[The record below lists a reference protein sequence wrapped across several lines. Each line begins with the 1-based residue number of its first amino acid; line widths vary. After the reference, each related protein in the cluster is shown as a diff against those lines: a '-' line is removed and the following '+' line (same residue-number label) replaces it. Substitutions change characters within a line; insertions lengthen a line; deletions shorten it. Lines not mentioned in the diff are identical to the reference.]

1 MMQYSTAFSDF
12 VLALACLASLL
23 WLRPTFASLP
33 LLRPL
38 LLGFGLTAAA
48 AFCGA
53 VRYGLEPGWSE
64 IHRSLAQLSGAL
76 GLPLLGLA
84 AFALARGLAWGRP
97 IWTVWLLVLVGLFI
111 GARVFGVDQN
121 YRLVLNLVTLLLF
134 LYAGLSQW
142 PQRQPGLAALGVV
155 ALFLVAGLAIG
166 TEGFIGPLRRVDLY
180 HALLTLAY
188 PLLAWLLL
196 RLRKP
201 LGEEIPV
208 KTL

>member
-1 MMQYSTAFSDF
+1 MQYSTAFSDA

-23 WLRPTFASLP
+23 WLRPAFTGQP
-33 LLRPL
+33 VLRAL
-38 LLGFGLTAAA
+38 LLGFGLTATAA
-48 AFCGA
+48 LCGA
-53 VRYGLEPGWSE
+53 VRYGLDPSW
-64 IHRSLAQLSGAL
+64 IDKHRSFTQLSAAL

-84 AFALARGLAWGRP
+84 AFALSRGMAWSRS

-111 GARVFGVDQN
+111 GARVLGVDQH
-121 YRLVLNLVTLLLF
+121 YRLALSLVTLLLI

-142 PQRQPGLAALGVV
+142 PQRQPGLAAIGVV

-166 TEGFIGPLRRVDLY
+166 TEGFIGPLRRVDLF
-180 HALLTLAY
+180 HALLTPAY

-196 RLRKP
+196 RLHNATSKENP
-201 LGEEIPV
+201 A

>member
-1 MMQYSTAFSDF
+1 MQYSTALSDGI
-12 VLALACLASLL
+12 LAMACLASLL
-23 WLRPTFASLP
+23 WLRPIFTGQPVMRA
-33 LLRPL
+33 L
-38 LLGFGLTAAA
+38 LLGFGLTATAA
-48 AFCGA
+48 LCGA
-53 VRYGLEPGWSE
+53 VRYGLDPSW
-64 IHRSLAQLSGAL
+64 IDKHRSFTQLSAVL

-84 AFALARGLAWGRP
+84 AFALSRGLAWARS

-111 GARVFGVDQN
+111 SARVFGMDQN
-121 YRLVLNLVTLLLF
+121 YRLVLNLITLLLF

-142 PQRQPGLAALGVV
+142 PLRQPGLMATGVV
-155 ALFLVAGLAIG
+155 ALFLVAGLAVG

-196 RLRKP
+196 RLHKP

>member
-1 MMQYSTAFSDF
+1 MQYSTAISDGI
-12 VLALACLASLL
+12 LALACLASLL
-23 WLRPTFASLP
+23 WLRPRFTGEP
-33 LLRPL
+33 LWRPL

-48 AFCGA
+48 ALCGV

-64 IHRSLAQLSGAL
+64 IHRSLAQLGGAL

-97 IWTVWLLVLVGLFI
+97 IWTLWLLVLVGLFI
-111 GARVFGVDQN
+111 GARVFGVDQH
-121 YRLVLNLVTLLLF
+121 YRLALNLVTLLLF
-134 LYAGLSQW
+134 AYAGLSQW
-142 PQRQPGLAALGVV
+142 PQRQQGLAAIGVV
-155 ALFLVAGLAIG
+155 ALFLLAGLAVG
-166 TEGFIGPLRRVDLY
+166 TEGFVGPLRRVDLY

-196 RLRKP
+196 KLRKP
-201 LGEEIPV
+201 LGAEIPA

>member
-1 MMQYSTAFSDF
+1 MQYSTALSDGI
-12 VLALACLASLL
+12 LATACLASLL
-23 WLRPTFASLP
+23 WLRPIFTGQPVMRA
-33 LLRPL
+33 L
-38 LLGFGLTAAA
+38 LLGFGLTATAA
-48 AFCGA
+48 LCGA
-53 VRYGLEPGWSE
+53 VRYGLDPSW
-64 IHRSLAQLSGAL
+64 IDKHRSFTQLSAVL

-84 AFALARGLAWGRP
+84 ALALTRGLAWSRP
-97 IWTVWLLVLVGLFI
+97 VWTVWLVALVGLFI
-111 GARVFGVDQN
+111 SARVFGVDQN
-121 YRLVLNLVTLLLF
+121 YRLVLNLITLLLF

-142 PQRQPGLAALGVV
+142 PLRQPGLMATGVV
-155 ALFLVAGLAIG
+155 ALFLVAGLAVG

-196 RLRKP
+196 RLHKP